1 MTLLAFLRLSGLL
14 RLVLLSMALLMLS
27 LCLATHFA
35 VLWAQLSRRLMV
47 LLALLATGDQWLLLA
62 FGLNMRWRESVLF
75 GSSAQADASKVV
87 QMTSTGLLG
96 ETLSALPSF

>member
-47 LLALLATGDQWLLLA
+47 LLATGDQWLLLA